1 MERGTFDKQLCG
13 TLLFSRGYGIS
24 SIIIQAAVVDDQDP
38 LRALLLKDKP
48 MQQAHQSIK
57 SLDIHI
63 L

>member
-24 SIIIQAAVVDDQDP
+24 SIIIQAAVVDDQYP
-38 LRALLLKDKP
+38 LCAFLLKDKP
-48 MQQAHQSIK
+48 MQQVHQSII
-57 SLDIHI
+57 SLYFHI